1 MDLFDCSIVEGM
13 DSIIRAIMERDAFHD
28 RNVAIL
34 EAYRRSIYHL
44 YQDHVRLVK
53 LSIVRDAARTDE
65 QIKKE
70 RKKADDAT
78 GTRLFI
84 KGHLR
89 PRFLEA
95 FRCVHGRS
103 RRIFNVILFQHSIPS
118 T

>member
-53 LSIVRDAARTDE
+53 LSIVRDAARRADKKR
-65 QIKKE
+65 KKE
-70 RKKADDAT
+70 GRRCDRNQIIYKRTSAT
-78 GTRLFI
+78 AVLGSVSM
-84 KGHLR
+84 R
-89 PRFLEA
+89 PWTIA
-95 FRCVHGRS
+95 S
-103 RRIFNVILFQHSIPS
+103 NI
-118 T
+118 